1 VTAIEGRTGS
11 SFSGEAGG
19 CVHTLRSCCGEP
31 AGSPVP
37 CAVVDGL
44 LDAQARPLR
53 RAAVVAD
60 DAKTWMVLAKER
72 NAFAFAFA
80 ANVYLRLNVVLTT
93 ARSVRRERSR
103 HAAGL
108 IPSYDRVAST
118 TLRVRHPRRPPADRG
133 GRRLPR

>member
-1 VTAIEGRTGS
+1 
-11 SFSGEAGG
+11 
-19 CVHTLRSCCGEP
+19 
-31 AGSPVP
+31 
-37 CAVVDGL
+37 VDGL

-60 DAKTWMVLAKER
+60 DAKTWMVLANDR
-72 NAFAFAFA
+72 NAFASA

-93 ARSVRRERSR
+93 ARSLRRERSR

-118 TLRVRHPRRPPADRG
+118 TLRVRHPRRPPVQSSEGAGSGDALRV
-133 GRRLPR
+133 RATSP